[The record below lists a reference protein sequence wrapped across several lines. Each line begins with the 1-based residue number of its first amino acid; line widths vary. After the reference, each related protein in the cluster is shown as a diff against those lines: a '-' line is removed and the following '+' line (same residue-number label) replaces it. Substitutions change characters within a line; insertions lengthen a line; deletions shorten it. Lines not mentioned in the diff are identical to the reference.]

1 MGLELKNEQQYRE
14 CPDKYH
20 APNADYEMNTRDFQL
35 RPSADAV
42 SGPITIT
49 LPPVAEARGRFYS
62 IVVREADA
70 VNTVTITDRGDS
82 ECWLGNIVL
91 NSKCDRLLMYSDEMI
106 WHPLAALE
114 TTWTYGYDYP

>member
-20 APNADYEMNTRDFQL
+20 APNADYAMTTRDFQL
-35 RPSADAV
+35 RPSANGV

-62 IVVREADA
+62 IVARAADA
-70 VNTVTITDRGDS
+70 VNTITITDDNDS
-82 ECWLGNIVL
+82 ECWGGDIVM
-91 NSKCDRLLMYSDEMI
+91 NSKCDKILFYSDEMM
-106 WHPLAALE
+106 WHALGAPIPQF
-114 TTWTYGYDYP
+114 TYGYDYP